1 MADAGA
7 DGMQGALWVRRARG
21 KLLRSWTKRYF
32 VLSPSG
38 ALREYAVDAR
48 SLRSKPGK
56 QAAAGVPGV
65 SGSNALTLRQ
75 ELGVRG
81 AGVKMLPPSSA
92 GRQHAFQL
100 TVRAGTSSASRLSRD
115 AVAAGPLCLS
125 AASQEE
131 MHRWLHALHR
141 ASLNASLSLSLEG
154 SALARNS
161 LPAPLAAASTA
172 TPSLHLPP
180 PPPMRALT
188 SMSLASS
195 SSSSGSP
202 SSSGPPSP
210 ASLSPRSPPPSPSAS
225 EMERAQYE
233 DEFVDVSG
241 VQRSDMAHLSAVYEW
256 INECRVKTTRA
267 LHVGAGVGSALVP
280 RGSLLVAINGS
291 SLQTL
296 TPDEIRS
303 TLLEGKP
310 VASLRFLR
318 SPSKRGRLKCKN
330 SSSNSGGG
338 ASTAGNGSFSAQL
351 KTMAQL
357 RTSVANRMSNR
368 MAAKES
374 YAWRE
379 HEVELDGDVL
389 TYAPASDGNS
399 SRSRSY
405 HQALATTGNGS
416 GSGVRRRLTT
426 GHIGANASIFDS
438 SSGSKASARRGKRSI
453 VLTGGCSVKPMPERV
468 DDGDFYFSI
477 SSSSIP
483 SSATSSSKSNKA
495 VAVVFQASSERDM
508 RQWVNTLR
516 RAIAISEGCIPALD
530 REYIDALQRMAVDGT
545 LQDTVVPRDAQ
556 FDESN
561 DHAQSG
567 DLFLGAIHEDV
578 PAMSLSRAK
587 DYEAGPPGF
596 DEEDEDDT
604 SGSDVN
610 AEEENAA
617 LPAGTTARTA
627 PQLLETE
634 LSAMLLFLQTQGRFV
649 EALQLVGRNT
659 AMRGTYWR
667 EIFQWAGVHTEEA
680 STGDQEDA
688 HSATYHSLLH
698 LPLSEEYVLHLI
710 VIGMLPCVT
719 FYS

>member
-1 MADAGA
+1 
-7 DGMQGALWVRRARG
+7 
-21 KLLRSWTKRYF
+21 
-32 VLSPSG
+32 
-38 ALREYAVDAR
+38 
-48 SLRSKPGK
+48 
-56 QAAAGVPGV
+56 
-65 SGSNALTLRQ
+65 
-75 ELGVRG
+75 
-81 AGVKMLPPSSA
+81 
-92 GRQHAFQL
+92 
-100 TVRAGTSSASRLSRD
+100 
-115 AVAAGPLCLS
+115 
-125 AASQEE
+125 
-131 MHRWLHALHR
+131 
-141 ASLNASLSLSLEG
+141 
-154 SALARNS
+154 
-161 LPAPLAAASTA
+161 
-172 TPSLHLPP
+172 
-180 PPPMRALT
+180 MRAL
-188 SMSLASS
+188 MSVALAS

-267 LHVGAGVGSALVP
+267 LRVGAGVGSALVP

-318 SPSKRGRLKCKN
+318 SPSKRGRLKCKT

-338 ASTAGNGSFSAQL
+338 ATAAGNGSFSAQL

-357 RTSVANRMSNR
+357 RSTMANRMSNR
-368 MAAKES
+368 MAAKET
-374 YAWRE
+374 YTWRE
-379 HEVELDGDVL
+379 HEVEIDGDVF

-399 SRSRSY
+399 GRSRSY
-405 HQALATTGNGS
+405 HQALATSGNGS

-438 SSGSKASARRGKRSI
+438 SSGSRASARRGKRSI
-453 VLTGGCSVKPMPERV
+453 VLTGGCTVKPMPERV
-468 DDGDFYFSI
+468 ADGDFCFSV
-477 SSSSIP
+477 SSSSIA

-530 REYIDALQRMAVDGT
+530 REYIDALQRVTVDDT
-545 LQDTVVPRDAQ
+545 IQDTLVPLDAQ
-556 FDESN
+556 LDESN
-561 DHAQSG
+561 DHVQSG

-617 LPAGTTARTA
+617 LPAGTIARSA
-627 PQLLETE
+627 PHLLETE

-667 EIFQWAGVHTEEA
+667 EIFQWAGVHAAEA
-680 STGDQEDA
+680 STDDQEDA
-688 HSATYHSLLH
+688 YSATYHSLLH
-698 LPLSEEYVLHLI
+698 LPLSEEYVLHVI
-710 VIGMLPCVT
+710 VTGMLPFVT
-719 FYS
+719 